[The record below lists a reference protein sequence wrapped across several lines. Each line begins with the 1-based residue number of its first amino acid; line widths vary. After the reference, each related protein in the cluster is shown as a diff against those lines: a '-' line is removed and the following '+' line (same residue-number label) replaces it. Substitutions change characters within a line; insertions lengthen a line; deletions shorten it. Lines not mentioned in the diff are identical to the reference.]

1 MKPIASERRGIALVI
16 VLGLMAMLAIFG
28 ISFATTMRTEHRAA
42 RMAGDNLGAIEMTYY
57 GLAEA
62 LYHLDRDAE
71 LVQWVAPNWPKYT
84 IHSGMNTYHPDK
96 LGGGLNDMLAGYGVW
111 FTPAAI
117 VGGPPP
123 NDGRARDETNNVRWI
138 RVKTPEGRVIGQF
151 CYMLIDVSGFL
162 DPNGN
167 YSTIPELA
175 RSQTRQFGTNVTEL
189 ALTNPILSELR
200 RGRERF
206 LYDGRIGHPRHKP
219 YGRIETLADMRP
231 ALSSPNLWD
240 GTIPMSNIIATNF
253 FPFSYFPPGY
263 ADATT
268 REAKPQTDLRGTG
281 PELAARAAEIKAAL
295 VGLIPPT
302 ELDFFFKNLID
313 YVDDDYVPGGLASS
327 IGPGQDNADSFCTEP
342 VPMLN
347 ELQIGCLYQAAGP
360 NIALRFRVTTELF
373 FPFLFTSNS
382 IASPPPPTL
391 QLRFRGR
398 LEGGTFEPKT
408 FNQNINISWNP
419 NWWVKDGNVAA
430 SDPTTPQITTHPINL
445 SMTAPATNAVPPE
458 RFVIEEW
465 ALTLPNGTVLDR
477 LAPVNNGVVAD
488 LRMDE
493 WLSVNVNS
501 PQPVYC
507 GWECNDPRINW
518 LLMNATHWPYS
529 YKARA
534 LSNPFDPDVTTLG
547 AMNRSAEKE
556 QGEWAMY
563 VSNGPLYSIGEL
575 GYLLFRSTR
584 PWQTISFFP
593 AAGGRVAFL
602 PVLDRFT
609 LFPYPRHGLV
619 NINTRITNVLATAF
633 NNCPV
638 ELAPGILQSGDRVP
652 LRPTEAMEIAGAI
665 VAARPP
671 QGFINMS
678 DIRNVTALGTA
689 VPRITSWLAREGLIR
704 NTHGLLGIR
713 QNLIMALI
721 AGQSLQQFTD
731 PETGSSSVTRLAGHR
746 AFATIW
752 RDPYKENI
760 GGQLMH
766 RTFVR
771 NFRWYDEWV
780 GTGEVVEPGLP

>member
-1 MKPIASERRGIALVI
+1 MNSPATGRRGIALVI
-16 VLGLMAMLAIFG
+16 VLGLMAMLAILG

-42 RMAGDNLGAIEMTYY
+42 RMGGDNLGAIEMTYY

-71 LVQWVAPNWPKYT
+71 LVQWVAPNWTKYT
-84 IHSGMNTYHPDK
+84 IHSGNNTFHPDK
-96 LGGGLNDMLAGYGVW
+96 ISSGLNDMLVGYGTW
-111 FTPAAI
+111 FVPSAI
-117 VGGPPP
+117 VGGPA
-123 NDGRARDETNNVRWI
+123 GGGARDETNNVRWI
-138 RVKTPEGRVIGQF
+138 RVKTPEGKIIGQF

-175 RSQTRQFGTNVTEL
+175 RSQPRLFGTNVTEMT
-189 ALTNPILSELR
+189 LTNVFLPELYQ
-200 RGRERF
+200 GRERYVF
-206 LYDGRIGHPRHKP
+206 DGRIGDPRTKP
-219 YGRIETLADMRP
+219 YGRIETIADMRP
-231 ALSSPNLWD
+231 ALAWKDLW
-240 GTIPMSNIIATNF
+240 TVPQVMRNVIATNF
-253 FPFSYFPPGY
+253 FPFSYYPPGY
-263 ADATT
+263 ADSAT

-281 PELAARAAEIKAAL
+281 PELVARSGEIKAAL
-295 VGLIPPT
+295 TGLIPAS
-302 ELDFFFKNLID
+302 ELDAFFNNLID
-313 YVDDDYVPGGLASS
+313 YVDDDYVPGGLAST
-327 IGPGQDNADSFCTEP
+327 IGSGQNNADSFCTEP

-347 ELQIGCLYQAAGP
+347 ELQIGCVYQGGGGTYS
-360 NIALRFRVTTELF
+360 LRFRVHTELF

-382 IASPPPPTL
+382 LSTAPPPPQL

-398 LEGGTFEPKT
+398 LEGGTFEPKA
-408 FNQNINISWNP
+408 FNQTVTINWNP
-419 NWWVKDGNVAA
+419 NWWVRSGTTAA
-430 SDPTTPQITTHPINL
+430 SDPTSPQLTVQAINL
-445 SMTAPATNAVPPE
+445 TMSAPATNAVPPE
-458 RFVIEEW
+458 RLVIEEW
-465 ALTLPNGTVLDR
+465 SVTLPNGVVVDR
-477 LAPVNNGVVAD
+477 LAPAAGGVVAS
-488 LRMDE
+488 LPMDE
-493 WLSVNVNS
+493 YLSVNINS
-501 PQPVYC
+501 AQPIYC
-507 GWECNDPRINW
+507 GWECNDPRVNW
-518 LLMNATHWPYS
+518 LLGNAKHWPYS
-529 YKARA
+529 YKARV

-547 AMNRSAEKE
+547 KMNRSAQKE
-556 QGEWAMY
+556 QGEWVMY

-593 AAGGRVAFL
+593 AAGGGVAIL

-638 ELAPGILQSGDRVP
+638 ELAPGIRQAGDGSP
-652 LRPTEAMEIAGAI
+652 LRPSEAMEIAGAI
-665 VAARPP
+665 VGVRPNP
-671 QGFINMS
+671 GFINMS
-678 DIRNVTALGTA
+678 DIRNVAALGTA

-713 QNLIMALI
+713 QNLIVALI
-721 AGQSLQQFTD
+721 AGQSLQEFTD
-731 PETGSSSVTRLAGHR
+731 PESRGTSVTRLAGHR

-766 RTFVR
+766 RIFVR

-780 GTGEVVEPGLP
+780 GTGEDVEPGLP